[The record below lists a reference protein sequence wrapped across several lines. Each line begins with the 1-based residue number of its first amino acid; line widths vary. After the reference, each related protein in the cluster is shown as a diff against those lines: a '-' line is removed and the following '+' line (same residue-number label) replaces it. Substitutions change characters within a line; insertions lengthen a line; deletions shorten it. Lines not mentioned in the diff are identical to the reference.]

1 MWTFA
6 GSDLKYRLT
15 LRVAAVSALCFA
27 AISAY
32 FLIDAD
38 RRVHARI
45 DSVAGITAKSLAM
58 QQSRALWG
66 RTPPNFPDL
75 DLVTTY
81 VMTPGLCIAYRGNDG
96 DIVQRSCVGPPS
108 GASEPPWLFAAFYRT
123 LFDPGR
129 EAVRPVPGQD
139 GSKIGDAI
147 AWVDSD
153 VLTEEAWHEAGR
165 LMTALLIALPL
176 LCALVYAA
184 LARALRPT
192 QLIRTGLERITA
204 GDLAARLP
212 AFDLAELSAIRD
224 VFNQLAESLASAL
237 AERNELTRRLIAL
250 QDEERRHL
258 ARELHDEFGQSLAA
272 IRALAA
278 SARQTAAQDCPPL
291 LSECDGIA
299 RTATGM
305 METLRGTLFRLRPPD
320 VEELGL
326 AASLD
331 GLIGGWNGRTRGQPR
346 FELRLDGNVDDLPAA
361 IGDNLYRIA
370 QEAIT
375 NAAKH
380 AEATAVVLRLAMR
393 GAAADGESAGEG
405 GTIDRQIELVVED
418 DGRASE
424 RAVRSGMGLLGMR
437 ERVASLWGQ
446 LTFEARAGLGAVLRV
461 VIPVAAAARAG
472 SEQRLAGQDPPEQH
486 LPEQDLLGQ
495 SLRKT
500 ERAA

>member
-32 FLIDAD
+32 FLVDAD
-38 RRVHARI
+38 RSVHARI
-45 DSVAGITAKSLAM
+45 DGIAEITAKTLSL
-58 QQSRALWG
+58 QQSRVLWDS
-66 RTPPNFPDL
+66 RARANFPDL
-75 DLVTTY
+75 DLVTSY
-81 VMTPGLCIAYRGNDG
+81 LMTPGLCIAYRGSDG
-96 DIVQRSCVGPPS
+96 EVAQRSCVGLP
-108 GASEPPWLFAAFYRT
+108 GGQSEPPWLFAAFYRT

-129 EAVRPVPGQD
+129 EAVRPVLTPD
-139 GSKIGDAI
+139 NTRIGDAVVWLDP
-147 AWVDSD
+147 AVR
-153 VLTEEAWHEAGR
+153 TAEAWHGAGR

-184 LARALRPT
+184 LSRALRPT
-192 QLIRTGLERITA
+192 QLIRAGLERIA
-204 GDLAARLP
+204 SGDLAARLP
-212 AFDLAELSAIRD
+212 PFDLAELSAIRD
-224 VFNQLAESLASAL
+224 VFNQLAESLELTL

-278 SARQTAAQDCPPL
+278 SARQTAAQDCPAL
-291 LSECDGIA
+291 LSECEGIA
-299 RTATGM
+299 RTAGGM
-305 METLRGTLFRLRPPD
+305 METLRGALFRLRPPD

-331 GLIGGWNGRTRGQPR
+331 GLIAGWNGRTRGQPR
-346 FELRLDGNVDDLPAA
+346 FELKLAGDVDSLPAA

-380 AEATAVVLRLAMR
+380 AEATTVVLRLAMR
-393 GAAADGESAGEG
+393 DMHDGDGGELG
-405 GTIDRQIELVVED
+405 KEIELVVED

-424 RAVRSGMGLLGMR
+424 RAVKSGMGLLGMR
-437 ERVASLWGQ
+437 ERVAGLGGRFA
-446 LTFEARAGLGAVLRV
+446 FEARAGLGAVLRV
-461 VIPVAAAARAG
+461 VIPLAAALTPRPEPRPVA
-472 SEQRLAGQDPPEQH
+472 QDIDE
-486 LPEQDLLGQ
+486 
-495 SLRKT
+495 T